1 MKRKIAGLFALLLT
15 VATAVTG
22 CSGRIT
28 LDGTAEAASVNGVS
42 IPLSE
47 VNFYL
52 RYQQAQMQSMY
63 GAYFGEDFMSQDLMG
78 TGTPYGETIRDTVVD
93 TLEEYYIVEANA
105 EDLGVS
111 LSEEEKAAASEAA
124 QAFLAANDSETLEA
138 MTADEAAVT
147 HVLELAALQSKVYQT
162 LAQTIDTNVPDEDV
176 AQKRISYVR
185 NDITG
190 TTDGDGNT
198 TELSAAELAEKEITM
213 NEILNEAKES
223 GDLSAAAEAHDLT
236 ATTVTYGQDNNSSLN
251 EDLKAA
257 ADELGEG
264 EFSDVVK
271 TDSAYYVVYM
281 ESLFDEE
288 ATETERQNVLADR
301 EQEAYDNWLNPLR
314 EAAEITVNDEVLNTI
329 PLEKIFNMK
338 QEETNTEES
347 TDTTDTD
354 TTNTD
359 TTNTETTDTDT
370 TDEETADDAAS
381 TDAAEEKEAE

>member
-28 LDGTAEAASVNGVS
+28 LDGAAEAASVNGVS

-52 RYQQAQMQSMY
+52 RYQQSQMQSMY

-78 TGTPYGETIRDTVVD
+78 TGTPYGETVRDTVVD

-138 MTADEAAVT
+138 MTADETSVT
-147 HVLELAALQSKVYQT
+147 HVLELAALQSKVYQA
-162 LAQTIDTNVPDEDV
+162 LAQTIDTNVPDEEV

-190 TTDGDGNT
+190 TTDENGNT
-198 TELSAAELAEKEITM
+198 VALSDAELAEKEIVM
-213 NEILNEAKES
+213 DEILKEAQES
-223 GDLSAAAEAHDLT
+223 GDLSAAAEDHDLT
-236 ATTVTYGQDNNSSLN
+236 ATTVTYGEDNNSSLN

-264 EFSDVVK
+264 EFSDVIK
-271 TDSAYYVVYM
+271 PDSAYYIVYM

-288 ATETERQNVLADR
+288 ATETERQNVLAER

-314 EAAEITVNDEVLNTI
+314 DAAEITVNDDVLDTI

-338 QEETNTEES
+338 QEETDTEES
-347 TDTTDTD
+347 TDTTS
-354 TTNTD
+354 
-359 TTNTETTDTDT
+359 TETTDT
-370 TDEETADDAAS
+370 ETADDTAS
-381 TDAAEEKEAE
+381 TDAAEETEAE

>member
-1 MKRKIAGLFALLLT
+1 MKIVVGEGSCGIAAGAAKVYAALEKELAPRHELTIAGCIGMCYLEPIVDIYSDSGELT
-15 VATAVTG
+15 RLVQV
-22 CSGRIT
+22 
-28 LDGTAEAASVNGVS
+28 
-42 IPLSE
+42 
-47 VNFYL
+47 
-52 RYQQAQMQSMY
+52 
-63 GAYFGEDFMSQDLMG
+63 
-78 TGTPYGETIRDTVVD
+78 
-93 TLEEYYIVEANA
+93 
-105 EDLGVS
+105 
-111 LSEEEKAAASEAA
+111 
-124 QAFLAANDSETLEA
+124 SET
-138 MTADEAAVT
+138 DAV
-147 HVLELAALQSKVYQT
+147 
-162 LAQTIDTNVPDEDV
+162 
-176 AQKRISYVR
+176 
-185 NDITG
+185 DI
-190 TTDGDGNT
+190 
-198 TELSAAELAEKEITM
+198 ARAV
-213 NEILNEAKES
+213 ES

-271 TDSAYYVVYM
+271 TDSAYYVIYM

-347 TDTTDTD
+347 TDTDTTNTD

-381 TDAAEEKEAE
+381 TDAAEETEAK

>member
-223 GDLSAAAEAHDLT
+223 GDLSAAA
-236 ATTVTYGQDNNSSLN
+236 TTVTYGQDNNSSLN

-347 TDTTDTD
+347 TDT
-354 TTNTD
+354 D

-381 TDAAEEKEAE
+381 TDAAEETEAK

>member
-52 RYQQAQMQSMY
+52 RYQQSQMQSMY

-78 TGTPYGETIRDTVVD
+78 TGTPYGETVRDTVVD

-138 MTADEAAVT
+138 MTADETSVT
-147 HVLELAALQSKVYQT
+147 HVLELAALQSKVYQA
-162 LAQTIDTNVPDEDV
+162 LAQTIDTNVPDEEV

-190 TTDGDGNT
+190 TTDENGNT
-198 TELSAAELAEKEITM
+198 VALSDAELAEKEIVM
-213 NEILNEAKES
+213 DEILKEAQES
-223 GDLSAAAEAHDLT
+223 GDLSAAAEDHDLT
-236 ATTVTYGQDNNSSLN
+236 ATTVTYGEDNNSSLN

-264 EFSDVVK
+264 EFSDVIK
-271 TDSAYYVVYM
+271 TDSAYYIVYM

-288 ATETERQNVLADR
+288 ATETERQNVLAER

-314 EAAEITVNDEVLNTI
+314 DAAEITVNDDVLDTI

-338 QEETNTEES
+338 QEETDTEES
-347 TDTTDTD
+347 TDTTS
-354 TTNTD
+354 
-359 TTNTETTDTDT
+359 TETTDT
-370 TDEETADDAAS
+370 ETADDTAS
-381 TDAAEEKEAE
+381 TDAAEETEAE

>member
-28 LDGTAEAASVNGVS
+28 LDGAAEAASVNGVS

-52 RYQQAQMQSMY
+52 RYQQSQMQSMY

-78 TGTPYGETIRDTVVD
+78 TGTPYGETVRDTVVD

-138 MTADEAAVT
+138 MTADETSVT
-147 HVLELAALQSKVYQT
+147 HVLELAALQSKVYQA
-162 LAQTIDTNVPDEDV
+162 LAQTIDTNVPDEEV

-190 TTDGDGNT
+190 TTDENGNT
-198 TELSAAELAEKEITM
+198 VALSDAELAEKEIVM
-213 NEILNEAKES
+213 DEILKEAQES
-223 GDLSAAAEAHDLT
+223 GDLSAAAEDHDLT
-236 ATTVTYGQDNNSSLN
+236 ATTVTYGEDNNSSLN

-264 EFSDVVK
+264 EFSDVIK
-271 TDSAYYVVYM
+271 TDSAYYIVYM

-288 ATETERQNVLADR
+288 ATETERQNVLAER

-314 EAAEITVNDEVLNTI
+314 DAAEITVNDDVLDTI

-338 QEETNTEES
+338 QEETDTEES
-347 TDTTDTD
+347 TDTTS
-354 TTNTD
+354 
-359 TTNTETTDTDT
+359 TETTDT
-370 TDEETADDAAS
+370 ETADDTAS
-381 TDAAEEKEAE
+381 TDAAEETEAE

>member
-28 LDGTAEAASVNGVS
+28 LDGAAEAASVNGVS

-52 RYQQAQMQSMY
+52 RYQQSQMQSMY

-78 TGTPYGETIRDTVVD
+78 TGTPYGETVRDTVVD

-138 MTADEAAVT
+138 MTADETSVT
-147 HVLELAALQSKVYQT
+147 HVLELAALQSKVYQA
-162 LAQTIDTNVPDEDV
+162 LAQTIDTNVPDEEV

-190 TTDGDGNT
+190 TTDENGNT
-198 TELSAAELAEKEITM
+198 VALSDAELAEKEIVM
-213 NEILNEAKES
+213 DEILKEAQES
-223 GDLSAAAEAHDLT
+223 GDLSAAAEDHDLT
-236 ATTVTYGQDNNSSLN
+236 ATTVTYGEDNNSSLN

-264 EFSDVVK
+264 EFSDVIK
-271 TDSAYYVVYM
+271 TDSAYYIVYM

-288 ATETERQNVLADR
+288 ATETERQNVLAER

-314 EAAEITVNDEVLNTI
+314 DAAEITVNDDVLDTI

-338 QEETNTEES
+338 QEETDTEES
-347 TDTTDTD
+347 TDTTS
-354 TTNTD
+354 
-359 TTNTETTDTDT
+359 TETTDT
-370 TDEETADDAAS
+370 ENADDTAS
-381 TDAAEEKEAE
+381 TDAAEETEAE

>member
-28 LDGTAEAASVNGVS
+28 LDGAAEAASVNGVS

-52 RYQQAQMQSMY
+52 RYQQSQMQSMY

-78 TGTPYGETIRDTVVD
+78 TGTPYGETVRDTVVD

-138 MTADEAAVT
+138 MTADETSVT
-147 HVLELAALQSKVYQT
+147 HVLELAALQSKVYQA
-162 LAQTIDTNVPDEDV
+162 LAQTIDTNVPDEEV

-190 TTDGDGNT
+190 TTDENGNT
-198 TELSAAELAEKEITM
+198 VALSDAELAEKEIVM
-213 NEILNEAKES
+213 DEILKEAQES
-223 GDLSAAAEAHDLT
+223 GDLSAAAEDHDLT
-236 ATTVTYGQDNNSSLN
+236 ATTVTYGEDNNSSLN

-264 EFSDVVK
+264 EFSDVIK
-271 TDSAYYVVYM
+271 TDSAYYIVYM

-288 ATETERQNVLADR
+288 ATETERQNVLAER

-314 EAAEITVNDEVLNTI
+314 DAAEITVNDDVLDTI

-338 QEETNTEES
+338 QEETDTEES
-347 TDTTDTD
+347 TDTTS
-354 TTNTD
+354 
-359 TTNTETTDTDT
+359 TETTDT
-370 TDEETADDAAS
+370 ETADDTAS
-381 TDAAEEKEAE
+381 TDAAEETEAK

>member
-63 GAYFGEDFMSQDLMG
+63 GAYFGEDFMSQDLMA

-347 TDTTDTD
+347 TDT
-354 TTNTD
+354 D

-381 TDAAEEKEAE
+381 TDAAEETEAK

>member
-147 HVLELAALQSKVYQT
+147 HVLELAAFQSKVYQT

-198 TELSAAELAEKEITM
+198 TELSAAELAEKEITL

-301 EQEAYDNWLNPLR
+301 EQEAYDNWLSPLR

-347 TDTTDTD
+347 TDT
-354 TTNTD
+354 D

-381 TDAAEEKEAE
+381 TDAAEETEAE

>member
-1 MKRKIAGLFALLLT
+1 M
-15 VATAVTG
+15 
-22 CSGRIT
+22 
-28 LDGTAEAASVNGVS
+28 
-42 IPLSE
+42 
-47 VNFYL
+47 
-52 RYQQAQMQSMY
+52 
-63 GAYFGEDFMSQDLMG
+63 
-78 TGTPYGETIRDTVVD
+78 
-93 TLEEYYIVEANA
+93 
-105 EDLGVS
+105 
-111 LSEEEKAAASEAA
+111 
-124 QAFLAANDSETLEA
+124 
-138 MTADEAAVT
+138 
-147 HVLELAALQSKVYQT
+147 AALQSKVYQT

-354 TTNTD
+354 TTNT
-359 TTNTETTDTDT
+359 ETTDTDT

-381 TDAAEEKEAE
+381 TDAAEETEAE